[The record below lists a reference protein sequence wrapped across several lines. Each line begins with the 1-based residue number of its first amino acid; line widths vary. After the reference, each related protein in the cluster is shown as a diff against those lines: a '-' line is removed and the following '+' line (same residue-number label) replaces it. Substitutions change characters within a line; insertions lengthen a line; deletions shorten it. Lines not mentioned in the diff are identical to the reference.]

1 LFKKIFYLFIYFF
14 NFTFLKVTP
23 SNTTDEA
30 LLQEVLN
37 FVSMALKMAN
47 QIPDNTLQLVGE
59 LLYQTSGPLIGLLH
73 RASVK
78 GETRDVPENVNIKR

>member
-1 LFKKIFYLFIYFF
+1 LLYNEYLEGG
-14 NFTFLKVTP
+14 LR
-23 SNTTDEA
+23 
-30 LLQEVLN
+30 
-37 FVSMALKMAN
+37 AN

>member
-1 LFKKIFYLFIYFF
+1 
-14 NFTFLKVTP
+14 VTP

-47 QIPDNTLQLVGE
+47 QIPDNTLNK
-59 LLYQTSGPLIGLLH
+59 IFF
-73 RASVK
+73 
-78 GETRDVPENVNIKR
+78 